1 MSEMIIY
8 QGNKPIIEPEA
19 MQLFAE
25 AEKKMKELK
34 KKEDELKAR
43 LLKEMEEKNIPS
55 IEVETDTYNAK
66 FTYIAPTTRESL
78 DTKAL
83 QRDFGSICSS
93 YMKESPVK
101 ASVRVTIK

>member
-8 QGNKPIIEPEA
+8 QDNKPIIEPEA

-34 KKEDELKAR
+34 QKEDELKAR

-55 IEVETDTYNAK
+55 IEVETDSYNAK